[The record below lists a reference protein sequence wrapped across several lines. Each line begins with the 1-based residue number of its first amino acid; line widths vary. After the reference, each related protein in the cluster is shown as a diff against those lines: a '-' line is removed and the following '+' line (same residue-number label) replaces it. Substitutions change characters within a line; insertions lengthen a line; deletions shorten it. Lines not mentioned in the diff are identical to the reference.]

1 MLADDLLKIFGECL
15 ALRAKGGD
23 GNSDDDGDA
32 RGTFLQGKQLSLK
45 LAKVAFNDMLQRE
58 DKTIFI
64 KLSNALCMQASIELN
79 CELREIATQYTDR
92 IAYNIGGKVLTTAH
106 LASIMI

>member
-1 MLADDLLKIFGECL
+1 MLTDDLLKIFGECL
-15 ALRAKGGD
+15 SIRARSAKD
-23 GNSDDDGDA
+23 SSEVDDDA

-45 LAKVAFNDMLQRE
+45 LAKAPFGDMLQRD

-79 CELREIATQYTDR
+79 CELRDIATQYTDC
-92 IAYNIGGKVLTTAH
+92 IAYNIGGKVLTTTN
-106 LASIMI
+106 LASIV